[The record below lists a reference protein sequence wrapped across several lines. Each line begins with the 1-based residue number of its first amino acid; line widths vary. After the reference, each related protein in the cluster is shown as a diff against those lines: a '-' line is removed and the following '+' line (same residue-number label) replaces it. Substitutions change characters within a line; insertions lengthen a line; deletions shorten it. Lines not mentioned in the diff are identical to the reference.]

1 MSAVP
6 PPPGRSAVSG
16 LARAALFGLCAGLL
30 SGGILLLAF
39 GLRGLFGRQ
48 DCAGLSEQECELM
61 LDAASHVG
69 RVQTL
74 CGGALMALGLCVIV
88 LTRPYLSPPPPP
100 TRP

>member
-1 MSAVP
+1 MTAASNS
-6 PPPGRSAVSG
+6 PGRSTLSG
-16 LARAALFGLCAGLL
+16 LTRAAVFGLCAGML
-30 SGGILLLAF
+30 SGGILLLFF

-48 DCAGLSEQECELM
+48 DCVGLSKLECEVI
-61 LDAASHVG
+61 LDAATHIG

-100 TRP
+100 PQP